1 MIPEQRRAAGST
13 TRIRPADS
21 TAAKC
26 RPTRREL
33 DVVRLLAEG
42 KSSKQIAATLNLST
56 RTIETY
62 RARIMIRLNV
72 HSLAEVVRYAVRNG
86 IVQA

>member
-1 MIPEQRRAAGST
+1 MHEKAQADRNACQVSRSNSA
-13 TRIRPADS
+13 IRQG
-21 TAAKC
+21 
-26 RPTRREL
+26 RPSRREL

-42 KSSKQIAATLNLST
+42 KSSKQIAATLNLSP

-62 RARIMIRLNV
+62 RARIMLRLNV
-72 HSLAEVVRYAVRNG
+72 RSLAEIVRYAVRNG